1 MRRLPAHVH
10 DVRSGSLSKIVARS
24 HYAGSGGNEV
34 SQMKA
39 AGLTMSYLELLK
51 LALPETIV
59 VITAL
64 AVLSIGLVTGRVKS
78 TSTVSTTKP
87 TQGANGTS
95 TATGICSA
103 VAALGLAI
111 AIGAA
116 LMLPR
121 NATLFGGML
130 VITPLTSLF
139 KIICIALAFFTVL
152 LATSEKSLRHPGEYL
167 GLILFA
173 TVGLMLLVGSEELLM
188 IFIGLELL
196 GLSLYVMT
204 AFYKTDVRSAEAG
217 LKYFLFGSTSSAFT
231 LFGISLIYGMSGTT
245 SLAAISDKLTGVS
258 IQALLAVGIVM
269 TLIGFAFKIAAA
281 PFHLWAPDAYQG
293 APVPSAAFIA
303 SGSKVASFVVLG
315 KIVLIGFAPARGSA
329 DWHAMLAGWSP
340 VLAVL
345 AALSI
350 LLGNFVALAQANVRR
365 LLAYSAVAHGGY
377 TLLGIIA
384 GGRDGFSATLFYTST
399 YAVTLVGAFAVV
411 GVVRR
416 QSGRGDLPSFAG
428 LAARSPFLA
437 ASMSIFL
444 LSLAGLPP
452 LAGFFGKFYLFSV
465 AFRAGGNHGLL
476 WLVALALFG
485 SFVSLYYYLIVL
497 KVIFVDQRSSSTPQ
511 PGQSNAGAARTS
523 DFNVSTSLDL
533 FSRITVTL
541 LAAAVLFLGLM
552 PQTLAA
558 RILASLP

>member
-1 MRRLPAHVH
+1 
-10 DVRSGSLSKIVARS
+10 
-24 HYAGSGGNEV
+24 
-34 SQMKA
+34 
-39 AGLTMSYLELLK
+39 MSYLELLK
-51 LALPETIV
+51 LASPEAV
-59 VITAL
+59 VVLTAL
-64 AVLSIGLVTGRVKS
+64 AVLSVSLVAKRAAAVC
-78 TSTVSTTKP
+78 
-87 TQGANGTS
+87 AF
-95 TATGICSA
+95 
-103 VAALGLAI
+103 VAALGIVI
-111 AIGAA
+111 AIVAVTF
-116 LMLPR
+116 LPG
-121 NATLFGGML
+121 NETLFGGML
-130 VITPLTSLF
+130 VISPLTSLF
-139 KIICIALAFFTVL
+139 KIVCLALAFFTIL
-152 LATSEKSLRHPGEYL
+152 LTQAEKAPRHPGEYL
-167 GLILFA
+167 ALVLLA
-173 TVGLMLLVGSEELLM
+173 TVGLMLLVESEELLM

-196 GLSLYVMT
+196 GLSLYVMA
-204 AFYKTDVRSAEAG
+204 AFDKTDARSAEAG

-231 LFGISLIYGMSGTT
+231 LFGISLIYGMSGATG
-245 SLAAISDKLTGVS
+245 LAAISTKLETTSV
-258 IQALLAVGIVM
+258 QPLLAAGIVM
-269 TLIGFAFKIAAA
+269 TLVGFAFKIAAA

-293 APVPSAAFIA
+293 APIPSAAFIA

-315 KIVLIGFAPARGSA
+315 KIVLVGFGPVHGSA
-329 DWHAMLAGWSP
+329 DWHAMIAGWAP

-384 GGRDGFSATLFYTST
+384 GGRDGFSATLFYTSV

-416 QSGRGDLPSFAG
+416 ESGGDDLQNFVG
-428 LAARSPFLA
+428 FVARSPFLA
-437 ASMSIFL
+437 AAMSIFL

-476 WLVALALFG
+476 WLVVLALFG

-511 PGQSNAGAARTS
+511 PDQSNAGAARTS

-552 PQTLAA
+552 PQTLVA